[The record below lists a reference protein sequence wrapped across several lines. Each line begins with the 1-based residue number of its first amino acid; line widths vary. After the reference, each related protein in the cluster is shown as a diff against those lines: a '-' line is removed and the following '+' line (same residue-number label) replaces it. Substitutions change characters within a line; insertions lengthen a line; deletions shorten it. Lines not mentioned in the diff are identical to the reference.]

1 MRLKARA
8 AISAVARARGS
19 GLVSSTSGRRAMRAS
34 PLAATRNLD
43 TPFGVSGRSSSRI
56 PGVPAG
62 TAAAWRTSRSFTT
75 LLLPSAAPEMRRRA
89 RDASDDGVVHDVHLH
104 EPLRPVRHGGHDSR
118 KRLMGLLHDLAGVVD
133 DAPAP
138 VGTRWGGKRRDLH
151 DERRPT
157 SD

>member
-62 TAAAWRTSRSFTT
+62 TAAAWRTSRGFTA

-89 RDASDDGVVHDVHLH
+89 RDSSDDRLVHHVHLPDH
-104 EPLRPVRHGGHDSR
+104 LLPPPHDGADIR
-118 KRLMGLLHDLAGVVD
+118 NRL
-133 DAPAP
+133 
-138 VGTRWGGKRRDLH
+138 T
-151 DERRPT
+151 
-157 SD
+157 